1 MPAMLSKASLCA
13 VNRLID
19 IAKLMLD
26 CVLHASRA
34 ATFSVTFDLS
44 APCLLKIEE
53 STFFQCN
60 HKPYCRKKY
69 TRIAWSIAYYRP

>member
-26 CVLHASRA
+26 CVLHASWA
-34 ATFSVTFDLS
+34 ATFRMTFDLS

-53 STFFQCN
+53 STFYQCN
-60 HKPYCRKKY
+60 HNLTIHEDSIALNTKPYCF
-69 TRIAWSIAYYRP
+69 